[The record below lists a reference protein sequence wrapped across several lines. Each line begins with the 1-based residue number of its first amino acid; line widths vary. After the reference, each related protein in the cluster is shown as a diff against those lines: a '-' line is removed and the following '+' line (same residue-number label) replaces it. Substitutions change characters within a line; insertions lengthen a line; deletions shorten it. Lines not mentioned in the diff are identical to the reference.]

1 MHQDGSVRGETFTRY
16 LPYDVKSSWPCKP
29 WARFGPSASV
39 LPHCPS
45 LLETQR
51 ANRTDP
57 SAPSRRSV
65 SKHPEG
71 PPAEHGGEAPPAPGV
86 CSDGGVASRHQV
98 RPCDIAN
105 RKGGGTEISKPARAM
120 RAMRISTRTHAS
132 SGLSPPPRCP
142 DEGESF
148 LLQRESSLL
157 SDFPCGT
164 CRVLASATQASPAL
178 TAGEARQPGSLQTS

>member
-39 LPHCPS
+39 LPHRPS

-51 ANRTDP
+51 AKGTDP

-105 RKGGGTEISKPARAM
+105 RKGGGTENLHEPCEPCVSAPAPTPPPGCPRPLPALMKARASCCSG
-120 RAMRISTRTHAS
+120 RAA
-132 SGLSPPPRCP
+132 C
-142 DEGESF
+142 
-148 LLQRESSLL
+148 
-157 SDFPCGT
+157 
-164 CRVLASATQASPAL
+164 SATSRV
-178 TAGEARQPGSLQTS
+178 ARAVS